1 MVQIDSYEDEK
12 KFNMMI
18 AKTHAEFAKKGQEGD
33 DIDIP
38 MEMMDTRAMAE
49 FYAELLSYGP
59 SILKDAVH
67 QGDVFERFKLTLKF
81 AFSILYLE
89 TF

>member
-1 MVQIDSYEDEK
+1 MPDNNYFSAYDGGHRVNRLQNGMVQIDSYDDEK
-12 KFNMMI
+12 KVNMMM
-18 AKTHAEFAKKGQEGD
+18 AKTHAAFAKNAGED
-33 DIDIP
+33 LDIP

-67 QGDVFERFKLTLKF
+67 
-81 AFSILYLE
+81 
-89 TF
+89 